1 MNPALEGVEPAPFTP
16 ETSPLEVIGWAIQT
30 YPDLTM
36 PSAFNLN
43 GVVLLD
49 FAARAG
55 YQGKVLFVDTG
66 YHFPETLKTRD
77 ALAARYPQLEFKT
90 LNAHLPD
97 TAQYLEDVEGCCAAH
112 KVGPL
117 NDYLEQTG
125 PSALL
130 NARSR
135 EQAST
140 RAEINFVEIGQL
152 TKGRRT
158 RINPLA
164 FYTREMLE
172 SYALERGLPVN
183 PLYWDGFLSVGCWP
197 CTRAVRP
204 GEDARAGRWAG
215 KGKVECGL
223 WVGDKAV

>member
-1 MNPALEGVEPAPFTP
+1 MNIHVGSIKLAPFTP
-16 ETSPLEVIGWAIQT
+16 ETSPLEIIEWAIKT
-30 YPDLTM
+30 YPDLTL

-49 FAARAG
+49 LAARAG
-55 YQGKVLFVDTG
+55 YRGKVLFVDTG

-77 ALAARYPQLEFKT
+77 ALAQRYPQLEFVT
-90 LNAHLPD
+90 LNAKLPD
-97 TAQYLEDVEGCCAAH
+97 TAQYLEDVDGCCAVR

-135 EQAST
+135 KQAST
-140 RAEINFVEIGQL
+140 RAEISFVEAGQV
-152 TKGRRT
+152 TTGRRT

-164 FYTREMLE
+164 HWTREMLE
-172 SYALERGLPVN
+172 AYALEHQLSVN

-223 WVGDKAV
+223 WVGEKAV

>member
-1 MNPALEGVEPAPFTP
+1 MNTALDSAESALFTP
-16 ETSPLEVIGWAIQT
+16 ETSPLKVIAWAMQT

-49 FAARAG
+49 LAARAG
-55 YQGKVLFVDTG
+55 YQGQVLFVDTG
-66 YHFPETLKTRD
+66 YHFPETLQTRD
-77 ALAARYPQLEFKT
+77 ALAQRCPKFEFVT
-90 LNAHLPD
+90 LSASLPD
-97 TAQYLEDVEGCCAAH
+97 TAQYLEDVDGCCAAR

-117 NDYLEQTG
+117 NLYLEQTG

-140 RAEINFVEIGQL
+140 RAEISFVEAG
-152 TKGRRT
+152 KRT

-164 FYTREMLE
+164 HWTRDMLE
-172 SYALERGLPVN
+172 SYALEHALPVN

>member
-1 MNPALEGVEPAPFTP
+1 MNAALDSLKPVLFSP
-16 ETSPLEVIGWAIQT
+16 ETSPLEVITWALET
-30 YPDLTM
+30 YPDIAM

-55 YQGKVLFVDTG
+55 YWGQVLFVDTG

-77 ALAARYPQLEFKT
+77 ALAQRYRQLEFVT
-90 LNAHLPD
+90 LSADLPD
-97 TAQYLEDVEGCCAAH
+97 TAQYLEDVDGCCAAR

-117 NDYLEQTG
+117 NQYLEQTG

-135 EQAST
+135 EQART
-140 RAEINFVEIGQL
+140 RAEIPFVEVG
-152 TKGRRT
+152 KRVRV
-158 RINPLA
+158 NPLA
-164 FYTREMLE
+164 YYTRDMLE
-172 SYALERGLPVN
+172 TYALERELPVN

-223 WVGDKAV
+223 WVGEKAV

>member
-1 MNPALEGVEPAPFTP
+1 MLPHSTFTPQTHPTEIITWALE
-16 ETSPLEVIGWAIQT
+16 T

-36 PSAFNLN
+36 PSAFNLG

-49 FAARAG
+49 LAARAG
-55 YQGKVLFVDTG
+55 YTGKVLFVDTG

-77 ALAARYPQLEFKT
+77 ALTQRYPQLEFVT
-90 LNAHLPD
+90 LSANLPD
-97 TAQYLEDVEGCCAAH
+97 TAQYLEDVDGCCAVR

-135 EQAST
+135 EQADT
-140 RAEINFVEIGQL
+140 RAEINFVE
-152 TKGRRT
+152 TSKRT

-164 FYTREMLE
+164 HWTREMLE
-172 SYALERGLPVN
+172 SYALEQKLPVN

-204 GEDARAGRWAG
+204 DEDARAGRWAG